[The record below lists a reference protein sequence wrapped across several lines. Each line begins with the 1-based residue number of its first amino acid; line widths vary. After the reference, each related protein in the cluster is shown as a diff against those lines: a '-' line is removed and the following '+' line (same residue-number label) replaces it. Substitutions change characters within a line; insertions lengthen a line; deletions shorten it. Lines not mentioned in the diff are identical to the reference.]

1 MNEPAPTNRRTM
13 SPDPREPFRDLDAD
27 EFAELVAATW
37 REQGWDIR
45 SRAAEETPSALPGSV
60 AGELTMVE
68 RSAEERLVL
77 TLPAEEGEM
86 TAPELLELV
95 SALSSPRKLTV
106 VAAAGFTTGSLSVAD
121 AYGVD
126 VVGPE
131 ALSRLTESIAGETAF
146 RA

>member
-1 MNEPAPTNRRTM
+1 M
-13 SPDPREPFRDLDAD
+13 STDPRELFGDLDSD
-27 EFAELVAATW
+27 EFADLIASTW
-37 REQGWDIR
+37 RKQGWNIR
-45 SRAAEETPSALPGSV
+45 TRAAEEALPALPSPID
-60 AGELTMVE
+60 GELTLVG
-68 RSAEERLVL
+68 RASEERLVL
-77 TLPAEEGEM
+77 TLPTDEGEM

-95 SALSSPRKLTV
+95 SALSAPGKLTV

-131 ALSRLTESIAGETAF
+131 ALARLTDAGSAENGF